1 MSCLARLPLF
11 LRVCFALIL
20 GLMVAGAGAAHR
32 PMERPTDTAALAA
45 FVAAGGSLGDLC
57 HDASTAGHESGH
69 GQMECP
75 ACVLQKCGIALSQPL
90 TLSPAIL
97 GRAKVVWPAPADQP
111 VLILALTLPPPRGPP
126 LPTFS

>member
-1 MSCLARLPLF
+1 MSVLARSSSF
-11 LRVCFALIL
+11 LRVTFALIL
-20 GLMVAGAGAAHR
+20 GLMLAGAGAAHR

-57 HDASTAGHESGH
+57 HDDSVAGHEGGH

-97 GRAKVVWPAPADQP
+97 GRVLEVWPTPVGQP
-111 VLILALTLPPPRGPP
+111 VPILALTLPPPRGPP
-126 LPTFS
+126 TPTFS